1 LLAVAVLPAVVHLD
15 TTLAPSVLTDRVAA
29 AMRICAGLCVLGS
42 VVAWLTVRKIASVAP
57 AVHASIIQPCHDAL
71 LVRTS
76 SAG

>member
-1 LLAVAVLPAVVHLD
+1 
-15 TTLAPSVLTDRVAA
+15 
-29 AMRICAGLCVLGS
+29 VLGS

-57 AVHASIIQPCHDAL
+57 AVHASIIQPCHDPL